1 MSKSKYLREGR
12 LPEVLA
18 LIQVLAYDKITNRSE
33 QGLAKELQSKPVSA
47 ESWVD
52 LAKQHP
58 EFFRVRQG
66 EDEENGGKKDLV
78 SLISRFVLKKISGS
92 NNRPMLAADIV
103 NKLMEIGIEIHDR
116 QVLQRDRWK
125 LYTPIIVA
133 VIAAAV
139 KILMS

>member
-1 MSKSKYLREGR
+1 MNKRKYLLEGR

-33 QGLAKELQSKPVSA
+33 NGLSKELQSKPISSN
-47 ESWVD
+47 SWIS

-58 EFFRVRQG
+58 EFFRVRES
-66 EDEENGGKKDLV
+66 EDEENGKKKDLV
-78 SLISRFVLKKISGS
+78 SLISRFVLQKIPDS
-92 NNRPMLAADIV
+92 NNRPVLEPSAV

-116 QVLQRDRWK
+116 QVEHRDRWR

-139 KILMS
+139 KIILS

>member
-1 MSKSKYLREGR
+1 MNKKKYLIEGR

-18 LIQVLAYDKITNRSE
+18 LIQVLAYDKLTNRSE
-33 QGLAKELQSKPVSA
+33 NGISKELQSKPFSSD
-47 ESWVD
+47 SWVS

-58 EFFRVRQG
+58 EFFRVREG
-66 EDEENGGKKDLV
+66 EDEEDGMKKDLV
-78 SLISRFVLKKISGS
+78 SLISRYVLQKISNS
-92 NNRPMLAADIV
+92 NNRPVLEPNAV

-116 QVLQRDRWK
+116 QIEQRDRWK

-139 KILMS
+139 KIILS